1 MRSGQFSATINYV
14 MTILR
19 LALGFGVAV
28 GRRWWRTGVERENR
42 DRDREKDKKTDAEIN
57 KDRWIETDREEC
69 ERRTNRQMQREG
81 D

>member
-28 GRRWWRTGVERENR
+28 GRRWWRTGVERETETETER
-42 DRDREKDKKTDAEIN
+42 KTKRPTRRSIKTD
-57 KDRWIETDREEC
+57 
-69 ERRTNRQMQREG
+69 G
-81 D
+81 

>member
-28 GRRWWRTGVERENR
+28 GRRWWRTGVERERDRQTDREKYRKTDADIDKHRWIER
-42 DRDREKDKKTDAEIN
+42 DRDRV
-57 KDRWIETDREEC
+57 
-69 ERRTNRQMQREG
+69 
-81 D
+81 

>member
-28 GRRWWRTGVERENR
+28 GRRWWTTGVER
-42 DRDREKDKKTDAEIN
+42 DRQTDRQTERKTKRPTWRSIKTD
-57 KDRWIETDREEC
+57 
-69 ERRTNRQMQREG
+69 G
-81 D
+81 